1 MEPKFN
7 IGDEVYVDGKKGS
20 FWVISLARTEGGAYL
35 YCVAKSLVKSR
46 YCYTESKLMKK

>member
-20 FWVISLARTEGGAYL
+20 FYVLSLAQTQGGAYL
-35 YCVAKSLVKSR
+35 YCIAKSLVKPK
-46 YCYTESKLMKK
+46 YYYQESKLTKK